1 MKSARPPRTAE
12 AQGRTHRGTPS
23 RGTAPSG
30 NRTPNKRRHPMRL
43 RGAHKAFL
51 TAGLFLWGIALG
63 CVWGVL
69 PFASL
74 ILYTVTSLVTFIVYA
89 QDKSAA
95 VSGRR
100 RTPEVRLHV
109 LSLMGGWPGAL
120 CAQQYLRHKSSKAR
134 FRAVYGLTV
143 VMNLVLLGWVVTGTG
158 RLSL

>member
-1 MKSARPPRTAE
+1 MR
-12 AQGRTHRGTPS
+12 PS
-23 RGTAPSG
+23 RITRDMHDNATRGHPSHKANTPGTRATKT
-30 NRTPNKRRHPMRL
+30 RRRHSVRL

-51 TAGLFLWGIALG
+51 TAGLFLAGVALG
-63 CVWGVL
+63 CVLGVL
-69 PFASL
+69 PLASL
-74 ILYTVTSLVTFIVYA
+74 IIYSIASLVTFILYA

-109 LSLMGGWPGAL
+109 LSLIGGWPGAL

-134 FRAVYGLTV
+134 FRAVYTLTV
-143 VMNLVLLGWVVTGTG
+143 VMNLVLLGWMVMTVD